1 MTKKNGAN
9 APTGSACQEKLIA
22 CCRHSKQLRKTDVQH
37 YHLCLRK
44 ALEEERRAEW
54 QVIEL
59 AETSDYF
66 GELLSDE
73 EAARLDLAWKKITR
87 IEQQLAAL
95 DGPDWGGQ
103 QND

>member
-9 APTGSACQEKLIA
+9 APRGSACQEKLMA
-22 CCRHSKQLRKTDVQH
+22 CCRYSKQLRKTDVQH
-37 YHLCLRK
+37 HRLCLRK
-44 ALEEERRAEW
+44 ALEKEHRAEW

-59 AETSDYF
+59 ADEADYF
-66 GELLSDE
+66 GESMSDE
-73 EAARLDLAWKKITR
+73 EAARLALAWKKITR